1 MKGSIVSGE
10 IVLYTKQHDCA
21 PCVEAKR
28 FLGENNVTYVEK
40 DVELRENLME
50 LVKTYRI
57 MTVPVLVVNNTPVK
71 GFDKAEYEKALGL

>member
-1 MKGSIVSGE
+1 MSDE

-28 FLGENNVTYVEK
+28 FLSDKNISYVEK
-40 DVELRENLME
+40 DVEVRENLQE

-71 GFDKAEYEKALGL
+71 GFVKEEYEKALGL

>member
-1 MKGSIVSGE
+1 MDV
-10 IVLYTKQHDCA
+10 VLYSKQHDCA

-28 FLGENNVTYVEK
+28 FLADRNISYVEK
-40 DVELRENLME
+40 DVEESRDNLME

-57 MTVPVLVVNNTPVK
+57 MTVPVLVVDNVPVK

>member
-1 MKGSIVSGE
+1 MDV
-10 IVLYTKQHDCA
+10 VLYSKQHDCA

-28 FLGENNVTYVEK
+28 FLADRSISYVEK
-40 DVELRENLME
+40 DVEESRDNLME

-57 MTVPVLVVNNTPVK
+57 MTVPVLVVDNVPVK

>member
-1 MKGSIVSGE
+1 MSE
-10 IVLYTKQHDCA
+10 DIVLYTKQHDCA

-28 FLGENNVTYVEK
+28 FLSDKNISYVEK
-40 DVELRENLME
+40 DVEVRENLQE

-71 GFDKAEYEKALGL
+71 GFVKEEYEKALGL